1 MIFDRIGI
9 LELMS
14 TDPAELIENTDT
26 NKSMHKFYRLC
37 HDCRISA
44 KSSYQTRVAN
54 IYIVNVALKG
64 LRDGVGNGIWP
75 KDIRCD
81 ILGSITDRA
90 VDKYY
95 WTIVFEKARLVA
107 LARKEIKMVVR
118 LIETNVSKY
127 WRILPNVGDI
137 YTLDRI
143 CADIDIN
150 IVYIRRIIIKIPSIV
165 KITINGCAILKK
177 ARQKALE
184 RIISNKEFK
193 RIYIYIY
200 I

>member
-64 LRDGVGNGIWP
+64 LRDGVGNGI
-75 KDIRCD
+75 
-81 ILGSITDRA
+81 
-90 VDKYY
+90 
-95 WTIVFEKARLVA
+95 
-107 LARKEIKMVVR
+107 
-118 LIETNVSKY
+118 
-127 WRILPNVGDI
+127 
-137 YTLDRI
+137 
-143 CADIDIN
+143 
-150 IVYIRRIIIKIPSIV
+150 
-165 KITINGCAILKK
+165 
-177 ARQKALE
+177 
-184 RIISNKEFK
+184 
-193 RIYIYIY
+193 
-200 I
+200 